1 MTLTGTLSS
10 ISIYFN
16 KFNKFQINSVQFL
29 NFDKTELQK
38 REKIFEP
45 FIQLFKNIYLFNRNF
60 LISNIHY
67 HSIFSKNSKKKR
79 NFSRIQFIFNF
90 LIAQKNFKHAGNFP
104 ILASLRFTLIT
115 INPLS
120 RASLTVCIRV

>member
-1 MTLTGTLSS
+1 MALVAA
-10 ISIYFN
+10 FN
-16 KFNKFQINSVQFL
+16 NFSFENKFQINSVQFL

-60 LISNIHY
+60 LIFYIHY

-79 NFSRIQFIFNF
+79 NFQGFSLF
-90 LIAQKNFKHAGNFP
+90 LIFSLPRK
-104 ILASLRFTLIT
+104 ILNIQEIF
-115 INPLS
+115 
-120 RASLTVCIRV
+120 